1 MFKLKIFQKIGKLS
15 KSDKFVT
22 NKTKKCFFVS
32 FSYFYEIK
40 SKLSA
45 DSISHVVLSE
55 NLLNETN

>member
-1 MFKLKIFQKIGKLS
+1 MF
-15 KSDKFVT
+15 
-22 NKTKKCFFVS
+22 FFVS